1 LNPGLFCT
9 FVPFKEKKLKNPLIE
24 LALWVSKLRGMPK
37 KKVEKESKKGPKVDV
52 PEVEKLGPE
61 QIAFNVQ
68 VTLCFFILVLA
79 ST

>member
-1 LNPGLFCT
+1 MNPGLFCT
-9 FVPFKEKKLKNPLIE
+9 FVPFKEEIE
-24 LALWVSKLRGMPK
+24 KSVNRINCSKLRGMPK

>member
-1 LNPGLFCT
+1 MNPGLFCT

-24 LALWVSKLRGMPK
+24 LTVTKFRGMPK

>member
-1 LNPGLFCT
+1 MPRKQG
-9 FVPFKEKKLKNPLIE
+9 EKKGI
-24 LALWVSKLRGMPK
+24 
-37 KKVEKESKKGPKVDV
+37 ESKKGPKVDV

>member
-1 LNPGLFCT
+1 
-9 FVPFKEKKLKNPLIE
+9 
-24 LALWVSKLRGMPK
+24 MPK
-37 KKVEKESKKGPKVDV
+37 KGGKKSHLKSSKKGPKVDV